1 MWLNRYAIFSRNNIG
16 LGNYGIALPGQDS
29 TISSVTPDDGWDS
42 SSKPELGNAFQNLVR
57 DAGGYQQLRGVG
69 GAHLKIFINGR
80 NSPHGL
86 KIESQSRH
94 VCSKPIADMAVA
106 VSRKIR
112 VAFVSSRWSG
122 IRWARTDWSVDAF
135 WLPCPC
141 MMHKSENLK
150 CIFTK
155 LITISNQTGLSI
167 CPQSGKPCEGHF
179 C

>member
-1 MWLNRYAIFSRNNIG
+1 MFIFSRNNIG

-42 SSKPELGNAFQNLVR
+42 SSKPELGNTFQNLVR

-112 VAFVSSRWSG
+112 VAFVSSR
-122 IRWARTDWSVDAF
+122 
-135 WLPCPC
+135 
-141 MMHKSENLK
+141 
-150 CIFTK
+150 
-155 LITISNQTGLSI
+155 
-167 CPQSGKPCEGHF
+167 
-179 C
+179 